1 MKTSLEDDIK
11 NLARQIYKLEKG
23 TSSQEFYDLALELF
37 EKVIIIKNQNSLVE
51 KNSLT
56 KYMEDNN
63 LSFINDKI
71 ENPDDN
77 EKETFTPLIETIKD
91 MIPEMPETNIGS
103 SIIDGVTDNI
113 LFERK
118 ESMNPP
124 NDDIKKQKIND
135 IFANEFKID
144 LNDRLAFIQKLFDN
158 NNKEYDETISK
169 INLYNDWE
177 STKNFIE
184 NIVKP
189 KYKSWDDN
197 QILEKKFLN
206 ILRKRFD
213 G

>member
-56 KYMEDNN
+56 KYLEDNN

-113 LFERK
+113 LFESWK
-118 ESMNPP
+118 ENP
-124 NDDIKKQKIND
+124 DYFVYDGGEGEVKMDKLGECEGKKCFVDSDGNRIGNGRMQ
-135 IFANEFKID
+135 
-144 LNDRLAFIQKLFDN
+144 
-158 NNKEYDETISK
+158 
-169 INLYNDWE
+169 
-177 STKNFIE
+177 TKNSSHMWIPNQYP
-184 NIVKP
+184 NISRIFEP
-189 KYKSWDDN
+189 NTLDWM
-197 QILEKKFLN
+197 
-206 ILRKRFD
+206 LRRHN
-213 G
+213 

>member
-1 MKTSLEDDIK
+1 MKASLEDDIK

-51 KNSLT
+51 KNSLI
-56 KYMEDNN
+56 KYLEDNN

-118 ESMNPP
+118 
-124 NDDIKKQKIND
+124 
-135 IFANEFKID
+135 
-144 LNDRLAFIQKLFDN
+144 
-158 NNKEYDETISK
+158 
-169 INLYNDWE
+169 
-177 STKNFIE
+177 
-184 NIVKP
+184 
-189 KYKSWDDN
+189 
-197 QILEKKFLN
+197 
-206 ILRKRFD
+206 
-213 G
+213 